1 MQNKCEITKIKH
13 LYAGFLAC
21 IPTLLGY
28 WAIGFACGAVGNVTG
43 FSTFEIVMMSVFIY
57 AGSAQFLFYQF
68 AAAGAGVIAIALAI
82 GFINL
87 RYLLINTYMSQFFS
101 KSSWWEKLVAGALI
115 TDETFGV
122 ASQYALKNNNQLP
135 FYWLLGLNVTAWLSW
150 IFANLVGSFFASL
163 LPLWLRD
170 SLSFSLVGM
179 FVGLLLLGWFAS
191 RTRILDIIVMVI
203 AVAVIVLTHDLFST
217 DKILENLSTLIAT
230 IIAAT
235 IATIVLMW
243 RPKKT
248 KGKNNDR

>member
-1 MQNKCEITKIKH
+1 MQDKSEKTRSQQF
-13 LYAGFLAC
+13 YAGVLAC

-43 FSTFEIVMMSVFIY
+43 FSTFEIAMMSIFIY

-68 AAAGAGVIAIALAI
+68 AAAGAGVIAIALAV

-87 RYLLINTYMSQFFS
+87 RYLLINTYMSQFFAHS
-101 KSSWWEKLVAGALI
+101 NWWEKLIAGALI

-135 FYWLLGLNVTAWLSW
+135 FFWLLGLNLTAWFSW
-150 IFANLVGSFFASL
+150 ILATIIGSFFASL

-191 RTRILDIIVMVI
+191 RTRILDIIVMII
-203 AVAVIVLTHDLFST
+203 AIAVIVLTHDLFST

-230 IIAAT
+230 IVAAT
-235 IATIVLMW
+235 IATIILMW
-243 RPKKT
+243 RPKKSE
-248 KGKNNDR
+248 GKKYDA

>member
-1 MQNKCEITKIKH
+1 MQKENEIKRMAQV
-13 LYAGFLAC
+13 YAGVLAC

-43 FSTFEIVMMSVFIY
+43 FSTFEIAMMSVFIY

-68 AAAGAGVIAIALAI
+68 AAAGAGVIAIALAV

-122 ASQYALKNNNQLP
+122 ASQYAIKNNNSLP

-170 SLSFSLVGM
+170 SFSFSLVGM

-191 RTRILDIIVMVI
+191 RTRILDLIVMAI
-203 AVAVIVLTHDLFST
+203 AIAVIVLTHDIFSS

-230 IIAAT
+230 MVAAT
-235 IATIVLMW
+235 IATILLMW
-243 RPKKT
+243 RTKKT
-248 KGKNNDR
+248 KVKNNDA